1 VRQINSSECNHSG
14 HSDGGGSRSG
24 KAEGGVDP
32 VIVSLLVIVVVT
44 QERNVRIAGLFSVV
58 VRLLTVFVTLFT
70 LFVRLLTVFV
80 TLFTLFVRL
89 LTVFVTLFTLF
100 VRLLTVFVTLF
111 TLFVRLL
118 VGFTVLIVSLTL
130 SIVVRLLLFF
140 FGAVVDIS
148 GAFGFIFEDIAREF
162 GNLIGVVVLVDGD
175 VGNLVSCLD
184 NSVVTSVGICTS
196 KHS

>member
-70 LFVRLLTVFV
+70 LFVRLL
-80 TLFTLFVRL
+80 
-89 LTVFVTLFTLF
+89 
-100 VRLLTVFVTLF
+100 
-111 TLFVRLL
+111 
-118 VGFTVLIVSLTL
+118 VGFTVLIFSLTL
-130 SIVVRLLLFF
+130 SIVVRLFLFLF
-140 FGAVVDIS
+140 LRFGAVVDIS
-148 GAFGFIFEDIAREF
+148 GAFSFIFEDIAREF

>member
-1 VRQINSSECNHSG
+1 MRQINSSECNHSG

-70 LFVRLLTVFV
+70 LFVRLL
-80 TLFTLFVRL
+80 
-89 LTVFVTLFTLF
+89 
-100 VRLLTVFVTLF
+100 
-111 TLFVRLL
+111 
-118 VGFTVLIVSLTL
+118 VGFTVLIFSLTL
-130 SIVVRLLLFF
+130 SIVVRLFLFLF
-140 FGAVVDIS
+140 LRFGAVVDIS
-148 GAFGFIFEDIAREF
+148 GAFSFIFEDIAREL

>member
-1 VRQINSSECNHSG
+1 MRQINSSECNHSG

-70 LFVRLLTVFV
+70 LFVRLL
-80 TLFTLFVRL
+80 
-89 LTVFVTLFTLF
+89 
-100 VRLLTVFVTLF
+100 
-111 TLFVRLL
+111 
-118 VGFTVLIVSLTL
+118 VGFTVLIFSLTL
-130 SIVVRLLLFF
+130 SIVVRLFLFLF
-140 FGAVVDIS
+140 LRFGAVVDIS
-148 GAFGFIFEDIAREF
+148 GAFSFIFEDIAREF

>member
-1 VRQINSSECNHSG
+1 MRQINSSECNHSG

-70 LFVRLLTVFV
+70 LFVRLL
-80 TLFTLFVRL
+80 
-89 LTVFVTLFTLF
+89 
-100 VRLLTVFVTLF
+100 
-111 TLFVRLL
+111 

-130 SIVVRLLLFF
+130 SIVVRLLFLFLR

-148 GAFGFIFEDIAREF
+148 GAFSFIFEDIAREF

>member
-24 KAEGGVDP
+24 KAEGGVD
-32 VIVSLLVIVVVT
+32 IAGLLVIVVVVLLVFRSDT
-44 QERNVRIAGLFSVV
+44 VVVVRIAGLLIVV
-58 VRLLTVFVTLFT
+58 ILLTLFVTLFT
-70 LFVRLLTVFV
+70 LFVRLVV
-80 TLFTLFVRL
+80 
-89 LTVFVTLFTLF
+89 
-100 VRLLTVFVTLF
+100 
-111 TLFVRLL
+111 
-118 VGFTVLIVSLTL
+118 FTVLIVSLTL
-130 SIVVRLLLFF
+130 SIFVRLL

-148 GAFGFIFEDIAREF
+148 GAFGFIFEDIVREF
-162 GNLIGVVVLVDGD
+162 GNRIGVVVLVDGD

>member
-1 VRQINSSECNHSG
+1 MRQINSSECNHSG

-70 LFVRLLTVFV
+70 LFVRLL
-80 TLFTLFVRL
+80 
-89 LTVFVTLFTLF
+89 
-100 VRLLTVFVTLF
+100 
-111 TLFVRLL
+111 

-130 SIVVRLLLFF
+130 SIVVRLLFLFLR

>member
-32 VIVSLLVIVVVT
+32 VIVSLLVIVIVVFSSDT
-44 QERNVRIAGLFSVV
+44 VVVVRIAGLFIVV
-58 VRLLTVFVTLFT
+58 
-70 LFVRLLTVFV
+70 
-80 TLFTLFVRL
+80 
-89 LTVFVTLFTLF
+89 

-130 SIVVRLLLFF
+130 SIVVRLLFLFLR

>member
-1 VRQINSSECNHSG
+1 MRQINSSECNHSG

-70 LFVRLLTVFV
+70 LFVRLL
-80 TLFTLFVRL
+80 
-89 LTVFVTLFTLF
+89 
-100 VRLLTVFVTLF
+100 
-111 TLFVRLL
+111 

-130 SIVVRLLLFF
+130 SIVVRLFLFLF
-140 FGAVVDIS
+140 LRFGAVVDIS

>member
-70 LFVRLLTVFV
+70 LFVRLL
-80 TLFTLFVRL
+80 
-89 LTVFVTLFTLF
+89 
-100 VRLLTVFVTLF
+100 
-111 TLFVRLL
+111 

-130 SIVVRLLLFF
+130 SIVVRLLFLFLR

-148 GAFGFIFEDIAREF
+148 GAFSFIFEDIAREF

>member
-32 VIVSLLVIVVVT
+32 VIVSLLVIVIVVLLVFSSDT
-44 QERNVRIAGLFSVV
+44 VVVVRIAGLFIVV
-58 VRLLTVFVTLFT
+58 
-70 LFVRLLTVFV
+70 
-80 TLFTLFVRL
+80 
-89 LTVFVTLFTLF
+89 

-130 SIVVRLLLFF
+130 SIVVRLLFLFLR

>member
-70 LFVRLLTVFV
+70 LFVRLL
-80 TLFTLFVRL
+80 
-89 LTVFVTLFTLF
+89 
-100 VRLLTVFVTLF
+100 
-111 TLFVRLL
+111 

-130 SIVVRLLLFF
+130 SIVVRLLFLFLR